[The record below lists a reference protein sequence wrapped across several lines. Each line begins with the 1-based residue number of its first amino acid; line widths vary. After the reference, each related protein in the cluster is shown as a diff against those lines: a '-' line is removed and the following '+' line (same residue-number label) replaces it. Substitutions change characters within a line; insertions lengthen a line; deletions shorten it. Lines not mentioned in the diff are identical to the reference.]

1 MRLVFL
7 RRPESKITTSNRFS
21 PLGLLS
27 TDEHTAARSD
37 SGHDPGPRPVPVP
50 PPLQANLPATRKT
63 PASVTIASVQR
74 IVPVSTPRQP
84 LVAGNVT
91 TPVSSLGRILIKLP
105 GFVGST
111 PAVVLVD
118 CGATGNFIS
127 KSFASAN
134 GFRLA
139 ASPDTVQ
146 MANGHLQPADGVY
159 RARISIGSYRDLLD
173 LTATTLEGYDVIL
186 GMPWLHQ
193 FNPKVDWREHT
204 LSFIGTD
211 SKQHVLRRSLTGA
224 AQVKSSNGAASHQ
237 LNLVSSKQV
246 EKQHRQGLLEFACV
260 VYPAQLVAAL
270 REQSRPAPRI
280 VSTVDAIQSSSSS
293 SSSNMADIH
302 NRLARGHR
310 INGANLS
317 AAISSEVVSLA
328 AASRRTL
335 APYRDV
341 FPDEL
346 PAGLPPSR
354 EVDHKIELV
363 PGSSPPSRGLI
374 RLSASELVE
383 LKKQL
388 DELLKA
394 GFIRPSKSPFGAPIL
409 FVKKKTGEM
418 RMCVDYRALN
428 NITIKNSYPLPRIDE
443 LFDRLQGAKYFSK
456 IDLRSGYHQ
465 IRIAEGDE
473 AKTAFRTRYG
483 HFEFLVLP
491 FGLTNAP
498 GTFMHLM
505 HETFR
510 QHLDNFVLVFLDD
523 ILIFSKTLEEHER
536 HVKQVLDTLRAE
548 KLYAKESKCDFFKT
562 EVEFLGHLVGREG
575 VRMME
580 DKVKA
585 IGEWPTPCKVG
596 DVRAFLGTAGYYR
609 KFIRDFSSVAAPL
622 SNLTKE
628 DTKFEWGPPQA
639 AAFRA
644 LKQAIAQEPVLIL
657 PDPSLPF
664 VVHTDASGFAT
675 GAVLS
680 QDQGQGLQPIA
691 FLSKKMLPA
700 ETRYP
705 VHEQELLAIIH
716 ALSSWRHYLSG
727 TKFSVVIKTDHKSLQ
742 HFKTQPQLSARQT
755 RWLDLLANFDFTIEY
770 IEGKTN
776 VVADGLSRRSDHQE
790 HVSLLV
796 AALRQRWTTHVE
808 SDASASAQFTP
819 ASVPVSEPRR
829 INGVTMLLADIHDA
843 YIADAVYQAE
853 LKKRR
858 LRTDPL
864 HVKGGY
870 LYYGSDRLY
879 IPNDLPLKTRLLQE
893 CHDTPLSGHLGKDK
907 TTEQVKRRFYWP
919 GMDEFIRQYVTSCD
933 ACQRNKPSQQAKM
946 GQLQPLPIPTR
957 PWQQVSMDLITQ
969 LPRSRSGNDAIVV
982 FVDKL
987 TKMVHY
993 VATTT
998 TVTAPKLAMLFMR
1011 EVVRL
1016 HGVPESILSDRDPR
1030 FTAHF
1035 WKAFWTQLGTT
1046 LTMSTAYHPQTDG
1059 QTERANRTL
1068 EEMLRSVVNFKQS
1081 DWDEHLATAE
1091 LAINNAKQTST
1102 GFTPFRLNYGQ
1113 EIQIPLDQAIA
1124 GLRPSNNPEAAER
1137 IARLQADLKLAKANI
1152 EKAQQRQAHYADQ
1165 HRRDV
1170 TFNVGDKV
1178 LLSTDHLRLAGADKR
1193 TPKFTYKYIG
1203 PFSIKR
1209 VIGQNAYELDLP
1221 AQLQIHPVL
1230 NISRLKTYHDGQQK
1244 FPDRPAPETRPPPE
1258 ASSEGDASTFEV
1270 KSILAKRGSGSRTQ
1284 YLVEWVGYPR
1294 WEATWETASN
1304 LSGARQAMAE
1314 YEQALEQLNLMSQS
1328 GESSATTNDDTRST
1342 TKPTNGADRSQRLA
1356 TEHRELAMVSYSTWL
1371 PDRQIRAVS
1380 NRLGVAGPDK
1390 RALPST
1396 CGAKVDGRSGAH
1408 ESSRSKAVGSR
1419 NEDRVSSSAKPR
1431 TNTTRS
1437 SDCNAEL

>member
-1 MRLVFL
+1 VV
-7 RRPESKITTSNRFS
+7 
-21 PLGLLS
+21 
-27 TDEHTAARSD
+27 D
-37 SGHDPGPRPVPVP
+37 
-50 PPLQANLPATRKT
+50 
-63 PASVTIASVQR
+63 
-74 IVPVSTPRQP
+74 
-84 LVAGNVT
+84 NVT
-91 TPVSSLGRILIKLP
+91 NSVPTPGRILIKLP

-118 CGATGNFIS
+118 CGATGNFVS
-127 KSFASAN
+127 KSFAKAN
-134 GFRLA
+134 GFNLES
-139 ASPDTVQ
+139 SPDTVQ

-159 RARISIGSYRDLLD
+159 RARLSIGSYRDSLD

-211 SKQHVLRRSLTGA
+211 SKQHVLRRALTGA
-224 AQVKSSNGAASHQ
+224 AQVKASGASHR

-246 EKQHRQGLLEFACV
+246 EKQHRKGLLEFACV
-260 VYPAQLVAAL
+260 VYPAQLVTAAQK
-270 REQSRPAPRI
+270 QSGAKLHSNSYSAAVARGRS
-280 VSTVDAIQSSSSS
+280 VESSSSS
-293 SSSNMADIH
+293 LSSAPSGMAAIH
-302 NRLARGHR
+302 RELARGHR
-310 INGANLS
+310 VNGSDLS
-317 AAISSEVVSLA
+317 AAICDHCINGTEVSPSVNLSSEAVALA
-328 AASRRTL
+328 TASRRTL

-341 FPDEL
+341 FPEEL

-354 EVDHKIELV
+354 EVDHKIELL

-523 ILIFSKTLEEHER
+523 ILIFSKTLEDHER
-536 HVKQVLDTLRAE
+536 HVKQVLDTLRKE
-548 KLYAKESKCDFFKT
+548 KLFAKESKCDFFKT
-562 EVEFLGHLVGREG
+562 EVEFLGHMVGRDG

-585 IGEWPTPCKVG
+585 IGEWPTPAKVG

-628 DTKFEWGPPQA
+628 DSKFEWGPPQA

-644 LKQAIAQEPVLIL
+644 LKQAIAKEPVLIL
-657 PDPSLPF
+657 PNPSLPF

-680 QDQGQGLQPIA
+680 QDQGKGLQPIA

-716 ALSSWRHYLSG
+716 ALSSWRHYLTG

-755 RWLDLLANFDFTIEY
+755 RWLDLLANFDFMIEY

-790 HVSLLV
+790 HVSMLV
-796 AALRQRWTTHVE
+796 AALGQCGSTIE
-808 SDASASAQFTP
+808 SASAP
-819 ASVPVSEPRR
+819 ASLPVSDIRR
-829 INGVTMLLADIHDA
+829 INGVTTLLADIHDA
-843 YIADAVYQAE
+843 YTADAVYQAE

-864 HVKGGY
+864 NVKGGY
-870 LYYGSDRLY
+870 LYYGPDRLY
-879 IPNDLPLKTRLLQE
+879 IPNDLALKTRLLQE

-919 GMDEFIRQYVTSCD
+919 GMDESIRQYVTSCD

-946 GQLQPLPIPTR
+946 GQLQPLPIPNR

-998 TVTAPKLAMLFMR
+998 TVTAPKLATLFMR

-1030 FTAHF
+1030 FTANF
-1035 WKAFWTQLGTT
+1035 WKSFWTQLGTT
-1046 LTMSTAYHPQTDG
+1046 LKMSTAYHPQTDG

-1091 LAINNAKQTST
+1091 LAINNAKQSST

-1113 EIQIPLDQAIA
+1113 EIQMPLDQAIA

-1137 IARLQADLKLAKANI
+1137 IARLQTDLKLAKANI
-1152 EKAQQRQAHYADQ
+1152 QKAQERQAHYTDQ
-1165 HRRDV
+1165 HRREV
-1170 TFNVGDKV
+1170 TFKVGDKV
-1178 LLSTDHLRLAGADKR
+1178 LLSTEHLRLVGADKR

-1203 PFSIKR
+1203 PFKIKR
-1209 VIGQNAYELDLP
+1209 VIGANAYELDLP

-1230 NISRLKTYHDGQQK
+1230 NISRLKTYQDGQQL
-1244 FPDRPAPETRPPPE
+1244 FPDRPVPESRPPPE
-1258 ASSEGDASTFEV
+1258 ASTDGDASTFEV
-1270 KSILAKRGSGSRTQ
+1270 ESILAKRGSGSRTQ
-1284 YLVEWVGYPR
+1284 YLVEWRGYPR
-1294 WEATWETASN
+1294 WEATWEIASN
-1304 LSGARQAMAE
+1304 LGGARQAMVD
-1314 YEQALEQLNLMSQS
+1314 YEQAIEQLNLMTQQCKSLATS
-1328 GESSATTNDDTRST
+1328 GNDARST
-1342 TKPTNGADRSQRLA
+1342 TKPTYGADQSPRLA
-1356 TEHRELAMVSYSTWL
+1356 TEHRELAMISYPTWQ
-1371 PDRQIRAVS
+1371 PDRLIRAVS
-1380 NRLGVAGPDK
+1380 NRLEVAGPDK
-1390 RALPST
+1390 RALPCT

-1408 ESSRSKAVGSR
+1408 QSSRLKAVGSR
-1419 NEDRVSSSAKPR
+1419 NEDRVSPSAQ
-1431 TNTTRS
+1431 
-1437 SDCNAEL
+1437 